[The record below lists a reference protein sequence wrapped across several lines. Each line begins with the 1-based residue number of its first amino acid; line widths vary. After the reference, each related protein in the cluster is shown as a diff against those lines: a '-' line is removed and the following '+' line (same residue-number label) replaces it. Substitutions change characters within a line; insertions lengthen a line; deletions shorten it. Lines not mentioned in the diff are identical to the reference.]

1 MAPKP
6 PHVRSAPA
14 EPWRFSGVVTPN
26 VRAAPAEPWRPSIVV
41 WYDRR
46 AMAQRL
52 PELIG
57 RAMIDPD
64 FLADLQRAPE
74 TILAQYELSADE
86 RSTVLRAL
94 ARLAQTPTGQ
104 RAQAFQSALI
114 RRVST

>member
-1 MAPKP
+1 MPL
-6 PHVRSAPA
+6 
-14 EPWRFSGVVTPN
+14 
-26 VRAAPAEPWRPSIVV
+26 
-41 WYDRR
+41 WYDLR

-64 FLADLQRAPE
+64 FLADLQRSPE
-74 TILAQYELSADE
+74 PILAQYELSADE

-94 ARLAQTPTGQ
+94 DRLAQAPPNQ

>member
-1 MAPKP
+1 MPL
-6 PHVRSAPA
+6 
-14 EPWRFSGVVTPN
+14 
-26 VRAAPAEPWRPSIVV
+26 
-41 WYDRR
+41 WYDLR

-64 FLADLQRAPE
+64 FLAELQRSPE
-74 TILAQYELSADE
+74 SILAQYDLSADE
-86 RSTVLRAL
+86 RTTVLRAL
-94 ARLAQTPTGQ
+94 DRLAHAPAGQ

>member
-1 MAPKP
+1 MPL
-6 PHVRSAPA
+6 
-14 EPWRFSGVVTPN
+14 
-26 VRAAPAEPWRPSIVV
+26 

-46 AMAQRL
+46 AMAPRL

-64 FLADLQRAPE
+64 FLADLQRSPE
-74 TILAQYELSADE
+74 PILAQYELSADE

-94 ARLAQTPTGQ
+94 DRLTQAPPGQ

-114 RRVST
+114 RRVAT